1 MAHLNGQS
9 EHAEQ
14 RFDRLCRA
22 YGSAAAIPA
31 ASAGFSAN
39 MWEAIESRRRSR
51 IFGLAAKLVT
61 SGALAA
67 TILLGTLPTSRT
79 AAVEPEYLAGYIEH
93 TQLPA
98 QTELLASI
106 IDSDDS
112 K

>member
-1 MAHLNGQS
+1 MAYLNEQS
-9 EHAEQ
+9 QQLEQ

-31 ASAGFSAN
+31 ASANFSAN

-51 IFGLAAKLVT
+51 TFGMVAKLVT

-67 TILLGTLPTSRT
+67 TILLATLPTART
-79 AAVEPEYLAGYIEH
+79 VAVEPEYLAGYIEH
-93 TQLPA
+93 SQPPA
-98 QTELLASI
+98 QAELLASI
-106 IDSDDS
+106 IDSDGS